1 MTTIKTICLLTGY
14 EGTVANSA
22 LAVVAEAGAEMQAST
37 SRPAGG
43 QASAGMLTPG
53 QRAWVYDGESRSW
66 WPVQVAGALPDNAPT
81 GAHVR
86 GRNGGPSRGQS
97 CPLSTEARML
107 TLKEKSDVLSDL
119 LRDAN
124 RSGKTAAMYQ
134 ALIDILGNAI
144 RGLEEVVEAGDTD
157 HEAGQ
162 LALAMAASV
171 GAVRA
176 AAAHE
181 RDRWSEW
188 QHGANSAA
196 LDIAAE
202 IDAELGE
209 PEGLSEVA

>member
-1 MTTIKTICLLTGY
+1 
-14 EGTVANSA
+14 
-22 LAVVAEAGAEMQAST
+22 
-37 SRPAGG
+37 
-43 QASAGMLTPG
+43 
-53 QRAWVYDGESRSW
+53 
-66 WPVQVAGALPDNAPT
+66 
-81 GAHVR
+81 
-86 GRNGGPSRGQS
+86 
-97 CPLSTEARML
+97 ML

-134 ALIDILGNAI
+134 ALIDILGDAI
-144 RGLEEVVEAGDTD
+144 RGVEEVVKAGDTD

-196 LDIAAE
+196 LDIAAD